1 MMKMIFHI
9 KFSKTQLF
17 KIAQSEGF
25 IGRLFGPLL
34 KIELLLIGNVLKL
47 LAKSILIPLGL
58 RAAATMDTAIGS
70 GHPFDLT
77 LRVITLIITN
87 KEMNDI
93 PKIVISL
100 DKSGLLIKGIG
111 ETIKKEAN
119 ERKGGFLRI
128 L

>member
-58 RAAATMDTAIGS
+58 TATSSATDAS
-70 GHPFDLT
+70 
-77 LRVITLIITN
+77 VN
-87 KEMNDI
+87 KKMF
-93 PKIVISL
+93 VL
-100 DKSGLLIKGIG
+100 VLQH
-111 ETIKKEAN
+111 
-119 ERKGGFLRI
+119 
-128 L
+128 

>member
-1 MMKMIFHI
+1 MG
-9 KFSKTQLF
+9 QAGGLL
-17 KIAQSEGF
+17 
-25 IGRLFGPLL
+25 GRVLGPLL
-34 KIELLLIGNVLKL
+34 KAGLPIIGNVLKL
-47 LAKSILIPLGL
+47 LAKSIFIPLGL

-70 GHPFDLT
+70 GRPFDLT
-77 LRVITLIITN
+77 LRVITLMITN

-111 ETIKKEAN
+111 KTIKKEAS